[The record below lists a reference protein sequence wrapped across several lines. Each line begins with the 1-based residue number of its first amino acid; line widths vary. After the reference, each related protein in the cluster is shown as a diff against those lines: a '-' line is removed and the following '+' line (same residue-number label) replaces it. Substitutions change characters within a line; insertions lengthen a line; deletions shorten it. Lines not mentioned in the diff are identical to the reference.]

1 MLDVLRRRKVDG
13 DGGVVEDALLLLL
26 AAAALHH
33 ARLLGMGFSIIFE
46 FIMRINTSLSILWSL
61 Q

>member
-1 MLDVLRRRKVDG
+1 MLRGWKVDG

-33 ARLLGMGFSIIFE
+33 ARLLGIGFGILHHVYDLLYCLIAL
-46 FIMRINTSLSILWSL
+46 LSTG
-61 Q
+61 